1 MQDTDVVM
9 RAFMGAVDLSGLGV
23 KSLGVCLYD
32 GLNDMNKLAFNLLIP
47 LLMIFTLVVIVILT
61 ENCPCS
67 LPFEQVN
74 TFRAIL
80 FVLVL
85 AYSDITR
92 ITLDI
97 LDVVEIDKVK
107 RVTNYAVWQY
117 LHDEHLYYAIPA
129 FITLIVFVIGVPFT
143 LIAPSVAMTFEWK
156 HCNRLI
162 HNRFYISFIKPFFE
176 SFLSVFNNNLKC
188 HLFFSFYL
196 LFRLV
201 LLLMMT
207 FLKRDQLQLTVMT
220 SFCFMMFLIFSV
232 VRPYRNDIYNYFD
245 IFILFNLTV
254 IGFLS
259 NGKLKLSLWN
269 HKSIYVDWAIMALLW
284 VPLMTWMVLLIILY
298 WGAIQNRCFRIWVP
312 FRDKCANIDE

>member
-1 MQDTDVVM
+1 M
-9 RAFMGAVDLSGLGV
+9 
-23 KSLGVCLYD
+23 
-32 GLNDMNKLAFNLLIP
+32 
-47 LLMIFTLVVIVILT
+47 
-61 ENCPCS
+61 
-67 LPFEQVN
+67 
-74 TFRAIL
+74 
-80 FVLVL
+80 L

-97 LDVVEIDKVK
+97 LNIVKIDSKK
-107 RVTNYAVWQY
+107 RVTNYAAWQY

-220 SFCFMMFLIFSV
+220 SFCFMMFLSFSV

>member
-1 MQDTDVVM
+1 M
-9 RAFMGAVDLSGLGV
+9 
-23 KSLGVCLYD
+23 
-32 GLNDMNKLAFNLLIP
+32 
-47 LLMIFTLVVIVILT
+47 
-61 ENCPCS
+61 
-67 LPFEQVN
+67 
-74 TFRAIL
+74 
-80 FVLVL
+80 L
-85 AYSDITR
+85 AYTDITR

-97 LDVVEIDKVK
+97 LNIVKIDSKK
-107 RVTNYAVWQY
+107 RVTNYAAWQY

-220 SFCFMMFLIFSV
+220 SFCFMMFLIFSI

-245 IFILFNLTV
+245 IFILFDLTV
-254 IGFLS
+254 IDFLS
-259 NGKLKLSLWN
+259 NGKLNFFLWII
-269 HKSIYVDWAIMALLW
+269 KVFLLTWPSGSFSGFLLRYWMALLT
-284 VPLMTWMVLLIILY
+284 MLY
-298 WGAIQNRCFRIWVP
+298 RGAIRNKCFRI
-312 FRDKCANIDE
+312 